1 MTSGQD
7 DPGIA
12 GLDEFLELH
21 SVLSLDD
28 AWNAAYQQRNPAIVA
43 DVLADDWRGFFPGGQ
58 MIDKAELLRGMLSNP
73 PASLFFRRQA
83 AQLYGDTAITRG
95 SLSADGVAV
104 QGFLR
109 VYARRGGEWRAV
121 AVQVV
126 PL

>member
-1 MTSGQD
+1 
-7 DPGIA
+7 
-12 GLDEFLELH
+12 
-21 SVLSLDD
+21 
-28 AWNAAYQQRNPAIVA
+28 
-43 DVLADDWRGFFPGGQ
+43 
-58 MIDKAELLRGMLSNP
+58 MLSNP